1 MKKCTILFPRDGDM
15 LNERDGEL
23 LEDGSLSVPVK
34 VISDQE
40 VYINGLKAA
49 FKDGLYQASVS
60 LKSYENTVTVTC
72 GKETETLKVYRL
84 IFKLLGANPSS
95 AFVSFIYALTGLFLN
110 PFRGIFPSAVGE
122 GITTHSVLEPSVII
136 GMIVYALIAYGI
148 VVLIDMAANRKKRT
162 EYSRQ
167 K

>member
-1 MKKCTILFPRDGDM
+1 MEENRADKSHLQDRTSKRAVYFILGI
-15 LNERDGEL
+15 L
-23 LEDGSLSVPVK
+23 
-34 VISDQE
+34 
-40 VYINGLKAA
+40 
-49 FKDGLYQASVS
+49 
-60 LKSYENTVTVTC
+60 
-72 GKETETLKVYRL
+72 ETLFAFRL

-162 EYSRQ
+162 E
-167 K
+167 